1 MTRCLLLVV
10 LFACGGK
17 QEAAPQ
23 PISNV
28 STTPTEAPPKTR
40 QQLALEKM
48 GEFRD
53 AMCKCA
59 EGDADCAKR
68 VSDDMVAW
76 SENQP
81 RDKEDEHFEPNAE
94 AEKLGREL
102 GECMQ
107 KAMMPVMGTDAG
119 P

>member
-1 MTRCLLLVV
+1 MLRSVLVIAV
-10 LFACGGK
+10 LGCGGK
-17 QEAAPQ
+17 QETAPQ

-59 EGDADCAKR
+59 DHDADCAKR

-76 SENQP
+76 SEKQP
-81 RDKEDEHFEPNAE
+81 REPDPEPMKFNEE
-94 AEKLGREL
+94 AEKIGREL

-107 KAMMPVMGTDAG
+107 RAMIPKLDDAG